1 MQRYSLLTFSL
12 LFAGAAAAQSAPSI
26 TSADMPAISDTLRV
40 SQAAIVLP
48 TGAPAITVN
57 GASKTW
63 NYAALVATSQSV
75 TKYAD
80 VSAAA
85 GTLVQFTF
93 NSILSG
99 GNKATLV
106 SPQALPGGLATGAGL
121 PITDP
126 FEFYNLSTASFKS
139 VGFSGVLSGTAV
151 PITYAST
158 AQQDVIYTLPITYGG
173 AATVSNSLLSTPA
186 ALATTGYFSQKR
198 HRTNRIDAWGTIT
211 TPFGTFQAVR
221 VVTELVDHDSIA
233 IGTTVGQGIDLP
245 VRHEYKWLAK
255 TIHVP
260 VLTITTT
267 TVAGQ
272 EVISAV
278 EYRDSYRKI
287 TRPTL
292 ATQSAA
298 SGAALSAYPSPSS
311 AGSALSLALP
321 AGTGPFI
328 VLATDVLGRRLGSA
342 SFAGSASG
350 VVTLDAATLG
360 SFRGVV
366 LLTVTTAQGTATRRV
381 VRE

>member
-1 MQRYSLLTFSL
+1 MQRYSLLAFSL
-12 LFAGAAAAQSAPSI
+12 LLAGAAAAQTSPSI
-26 TSADMPAISDTLRV
+26 TSADMPIIGDTLRL

-48 TGAPAITVN
+48 ASAPALTLN
-57 GASKTW
+57 GANKTW
-63 NYAALVATSQSV
+63 NYAALVATAQRV
-75 TKYAD
+75 EKYENPT
-80 VSAAA
+80 AAT

-106 SPQALPGGLATGAGL
+106 SPQALPGGLAAGTGS

-126 FEFYNLSTASFKS
+126 FEFYNVSTASFKS
-139 VGFSGVLSGTAV
+139 VGFSGTLNGTGV
-151 PITYAST
+151 PVTYAST
-158 AQQDVIYTLPITYGG
+158 AQQDVIYTLPITYGN
-173 AATVSNSLLSTPA
+173 APTVSNSLLSTPA

-198 HRTNRIDAWGTIT
+198 HRVNLIDAWGTIT

-233 IGTTVGQGIDLP
+233 IGGTAGQGADLP

-260 VLTITTT
+260 VLSITTT

-272 EVISAV
+272 QVISTV
-278 EYRDSYRKI
+278 EYRDIYRKI
-287 TRPTL
+287 PRLL
-292 ATQSAA
+292 AAQNAA
-298 SGAALSAYPSPSS
+298 IGTELSAYPSPSA
-311 AGSALSLALP
+311 AGAALSLALP
-321 AGTGPFI
+321 AGTGPFT

-350 VVTLDAATLG
+350 VVTLEPATLG

-366 LLTVTTAQGTATRRV
+366 LLTVTTEQGTATRRI